1 MPGVFLSEI
10 ILITVAAFIG
20 GFLARTIKF
29 PPVLG
34 YIASGIVFGIIGKN
48 IFQSYESLVA
58 LSEIG
63 ISLFLFTLGFE
74 ISLDKLKAINRKI
87 FLIGIA
93 QILLIAAFLLPIFFI
108 FNLDLKVS
116 ILFSILA
123 SFSSTAVVVKILEEK
138 GLLNDFPGNNVFIL
152 LLIQDL
158 FVVPV
163 IFLLPVIFSDAGI
176 SGMSIVAF
184 IISAVKTMGIFIGLL
199 IASRFLLSRFLN
211 FLFRY
216 PSGELTI
223 LATIF
228 TAATAIYLFSSVGLP
243 QTIAAFL
250 AGVLISEQG
259 KNLAPLTE
267 LRPFRDLF
275 LVLFFVLTGMLLNFG
290 FFIDNFFLI
299 VAILA
304 VIIIIKFM
312 IIYTSLRVS
321 RFSPTSS
328 VFISSHLANIGEFS
342 VVIAQIA
349 FVSGFLATKDYNLI
363 LSFFILSLISIP
375 VWTNYARGIAEKI
388 ARTGILARILPN
400 EDLEPVSPYKFS
412 NHVVICG
419 HGRVG
424 REVRALLDLSNIPYV
439 VVDFNRKVIN
449 DLLTAGKYAIYGD
462 PTDREILEATFIKDA
477 RVLVIAVPDGFSQ
490 KQIVNTAL
498 KFNPSIIIVC
508 RTHVEDDRYDLINM
522 GVNTIVVP
530 ELEAGL
536 RIGHEVLSLFNIQG
550 EDIDAH
556 IRRLRR
562 TSLL

>member
-20 GFLARTIKF
+20 GFIARTIKF

-34 YIASGIVFGIIGKN
+34 YIASGIIFGIIGKN

-63 ISLFLFTLGFE
+63 ISLLLFTLGFE
-74 ISLDKLKAINRKI
+74 ISLDKLKKINKKI

-93 QILLIAAFLLPIFFI
+93 QTLLITAFLIPVFFL
-108 FNLDLKVS
+108 FNLELKVS
-116 ILFSILA
+116 ILFAILV

-158 FVVPV
+158 FIIPV
-163 IFLLPVIFSDAGI
+163 IFLLPIIFGEIGI
-176 SGMSIVAF
+176 SGTSIIDF
-184 IISAVKTMGIFIGLL
+184 IISAIKPIGIFIGLL
-199 IASRFLLSRFLN
+199 IASRFLLSRFIN
-211 FLFRY
+211 VLFRY

-275 LVLFFVLTGMLLNFG
+275 LVLFFVLTGMLLNFEFFVSNF
-290 FFIDNFFLI
+290 FFIL
-299 VAILA
+299 ALLA
-304 VIIIIKFM
+304 VIIVVKFM
-312 IIYTSLRVS
+312 VIYVSLRFS

-328 VFISSHLANIGEFS
+328 VFICSHLTNIGEFT
-342 VVIAQIA
+342 VVIGQIA
-349 FVSGFLATKDYNLI
+349 FLSGFLTTQDYNLI
-363 LSFFILSLISIP
+363 LSFFVLSLVSIP
-375 VWTNYARGIAEKI
+375 VWTNYARSITEKL
-388 ARTGILARILPN
+388 ARTGVLAKILPKDNLEPILAQ
-400 EDLEPVSPYKFS
+400 KFS

-424 REVRALLDLSNIPYV
+424 REVRALLDLANISYV
-439 VVDFNRKVIN
+439 VVDFNRQVIN
-449 DLLTAGKYAIYGD
+449 DLLSKEKYAIYGD
-462 PTDREILEATFIKDA
+462 PTDREILAATFIKDA

-490 KQIVNTAL
+490 KQIVNSAL
-498 KFNPSIIIVC
+498 KLNPGLIIVC
-508 RTHVEDDRYDLINM
+508 RSHVEDDRYDLINM

-530 ELEAGL
+530 ELEAGF
-536 RIGHEVLSLFNIQG
+536 RIGHEVLDLFNIHAS
-550 EDIDAH
+550 DIDAF
-556 IRRLRR
+556 IKRIRR

>member
-1 MPGVFLSEI
+1 MPSVFLSEI

-158 FVVPV
+158 FVVHV
-163 IFLLPVIFSDAGI
+163 IFFLPVIFSTTGI
-176 SGMSIVAF
+176 SGMSIVDF
-184 IISAVKTMGIFIGLL
+184 IISAVKPIGIFIGLL
-199 IASRFLLSRFLN
+199 IASRFLLSRFIN
-211 FLFRY
+211 VLFRY

-275 LVLFFVLTGMLLNFG
+275 LVLFFVLTGMLLNF
-290 FFIDNFFLI
+290 NFLVQNLPLVFSIALI
-299 VAILA
+299 VIILKFA
-304 VIIIIKFM
+304 VTYVI
-312 IIYTSLRVS
+312 LRFTRHTPS
-321 RFSPTSS
+321 AS
-328 VFISSHLANIGEFS
+328 VFISSYLANVGEFTP
-342 VVIAQIA
+342 IIGQIA
-349 FVSGFLATKDYNLI
+349 FVSFFISKRDYDLL
-363 LSFFILSLISIP
+363 LSVFILSLLFIP
-375 VWTNYARGIAEKI
+375 FWV
-388 ARTGILARILPN
+388 
-400 EDLEPVSPYKFS
+400 
-412 NHVVICG
+412 
-419 HGRVG
+419 
-424 REVRALLDLSNIPYV
+424 
-439 VVDFNRKVIN
+439 
-449 DLLTAGKYAIYGD
+449 KY
-462 PTDREILEATFIKDA
+462 
-477 RVLVIAVPDGFSQ
+477 S
-490 KQIVNTAL
+490 
-498 KFNPSIIIVC
+498 
-508 RTHVEDDRYDLINM
+508 
-522 GVNTIVVP
+522 
-530 ELEAGL
+530 
-536 RIGHEVLSLFNIQG
+536 
-550 EDIDAH
+550 
-556 IRRLRR
+556 RRLTEKAARR
-562 TSLL
+562 S

>member
-1 MPGVFLSEI
+1 MPSVFLSEI

-20 GFLARTIKF
+20 GFIARTIKF

-63 ISLFLFTLGFE
+63 ISLLLFTLGFE
-74 ISLDKLKAINRKI
+74 ISLDKLKNINKKI
-87 FLIGIA
+87 FFIGIA
-93 QILLIAAFLLPIFFI
+93 QTLLITAFLFPVFFL
-108 FNLDLKVS
+108 FNIDLKVS

-163 IFLLPVIFSDAGI
+163 IFFLPVIFSTTGI
-176 SGMSIVAF
+176 SGMSIVDF
-184 IISAVKTMGIFIGLL
+184 IISAVKPIGIFIGLL
-199 IASRFLLSRFLN
+199 IASRFLLSRFIN
-211 FLFRY
+211 VLFRY

-299 VAILA
+299 VAMLA
-304 VIIIIKFM
+304 VIIILKFM

-363 LSFFILSLISIP
+363 LSFFVLSLISIP
-375 VWTNYARGIAEKI
+375 VWTNYARGITEKI
-388 ARTGILARILPN
+388 ARTGILARILPK
-400 EDLEPVSPYKFS
+400 EDREQHFAQKFS

-424 REVRALLDLSNIPYV
+424 REVRALLDLANIPYV

-449 DLLTAGKYAIYGD
+449 DLLSLSKYAIYGD
-462 PTDREILEATFIKDA
+462 PTDREILAATFIKDA
-477 RVLVIAVPDGFSQ
+477 RALVIAVPDGFSQ
-490 KQIVNTAL
+490 KQIVDAAL
-498 KFNPSIIIVC
+498 KFNPNLIIIC
-508 RTHVEDDRYDLINM
+508 RSHVEDDRYDLVNM

-536 RIGHEVLSLFNIQG
+536 RIGHEVLGLFNIHVP
-550 EDIDAH
+550 DIESFVK
-556 IRRLRR
+556 RLRR